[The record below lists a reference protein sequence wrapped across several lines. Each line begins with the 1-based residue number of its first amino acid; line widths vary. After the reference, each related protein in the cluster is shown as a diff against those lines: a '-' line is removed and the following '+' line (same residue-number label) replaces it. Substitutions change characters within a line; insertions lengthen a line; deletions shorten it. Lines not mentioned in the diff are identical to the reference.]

1 MRRRNYRSPTGQAVP
16 LSPVATSIQPVV
28 FRKTAKSIR
37 HREQVALQC
46 QVASPRSLSNYGV
59 AVVEAG
65 LAAQL
70 LPVVRVAGLVK
81 QLARSVL
88 PPEKP

>member
-1 MRRRNYRSPTGQAVP
+1 MLEQT
-16 LSPVATSIQPVV
+16 I
-28 FRKTAKSIR
+28 RK
-37 HREQVALQC
+37 
-46 QVASPRSLSNYGV
+46 V